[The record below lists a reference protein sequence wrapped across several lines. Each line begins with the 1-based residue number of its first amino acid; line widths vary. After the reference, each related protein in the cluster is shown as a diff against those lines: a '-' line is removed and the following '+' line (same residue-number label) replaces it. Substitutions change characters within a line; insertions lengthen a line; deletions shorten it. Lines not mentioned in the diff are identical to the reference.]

1 MPRTSE
7 KAQLTSQLQDTW
19 LAHILLDTL
28 FDEDDWELLEQFLG
42 PTTPGTIRNRRTTR
56 KSPFKNQ
63 SDSDAGWIGGDT
75 MALAKGVESEM
86 TFGLKRAEEK
96 EKEIEEWIGFLGIAL
111 QEIRYL
117 APRVPIPRS
126 EYLFRHYVCC
136 NRYRLLFGFEY
147 LLILSMFY
155 D

>member
-19 LAHILLDTL
+19 LAHILLNRR
-28 FDEDDWELLEQFLG
+28 FDEDDWELLAQFLG
-42 PTTPGTIRNRRTTR
+42 PTTPATIRNRSTTR

-63 SDSDAGWIGGDT
+63 SDSDARWIGGDT
-75 MALAKGVESEM
+75 MVLAKGVEGEM
-86 TFGLKRAEEK
+86 TFGLKRADEE

-111 QEIRYL
+111 QEIRSL

-126 EYLFRHYVCC
+126 EYLFTQHVCQQ
-136 NRYRLLFGFEY
+136 
-147 LLILSMFY
+147 I
-155 D
+155 